1 MVHKKIRV
9 NKLNDQ
15 KENEKEIKEDDAIN
29 EALSALGWVEEKN
42 GKSIE
47 QLTEQAQIIEK
58 LNKKI
63 LELQKKNQEL
73 DALIKGDSQ
82 TRDVE
87 QLQSDYSSK
96 INHMQERIDA
106 MKAEKDEFMF
116 KLGNALKEKEEIA
129 RSYDMQI
136 EQLNAQNQALL
147 NRTALNQS
155 FDDEI
160 AIISAEKQELVREIT
175 HLREENTIN
184 SSKIKEL
191 EAVNNQYQGELINA
205 KSEVDTKTAK
215 FKELVQELEGY
226 RNEFVNL
233 KNKIIELESQ
243 NKSIFEELS
252 QKEFQIGEESTQ
264 VDSYRE
270 QLANKDAIIK
280 DLQKEVNG
288 YSEQIQYMEA
298 DTVKRSDF
306 EELKGIIANKD
317 QVITTKE
324 KTIFELEKKTKDL
337 RKYAE
342 DSEVASK
349 ELKQQ
354 LLEKEQ
360 DNSEVVK
367 LKEEIKTLNDTL
379 VAQDQQK
386 NVLYEQVKKLKEKQT
401 GDAAII
407 QRLEHQI
414 EEIRS
419 AEIKENLELDTL
431 RTKQKETEAKLKE
444 YQYMIGKK
452 EKMESK
458 INRRLNEMKEVHE
471 KELNKLNDEIT
482 EHKKRIKILRRDLS
496 KKR

>member
-1 MVHKKIRV
+1 MVHKKICV

-15 KENEKEIKEDDAIN
+15 KENGKEIKEDDAIN
-29 EALSALGWVEEKN
+29 EALSALGWVEEKD

-63 LELQKKNQEL
+63 LELQKKNQDL
-73 DALIKGDSQ
+73 DALVKGDSQ

-87 QLQSDYSSK
+87 KIQSDYSSK
-96 INHMQERIDA
+96 ITHMQDRIDA

-116 KLGNALKEKEEIA
+116 KLGNVMKEKEDIA
-129 RSYDMQI
+129 RSYDLQI

-160 AIISAEKQELVREIT
+160 AIMSAEKQEYVREIT

-191 EAVNNQYQGELINA
+191 ENINNQHQGELINA
-205 KSEVDTKTAK
+205 KSEAEDKTSR
-215 FKELVQELEGY
+215 FKGLVQELEGY
-226 RNEFVNL
+226 KNEFVNL
-233 KNKIIELESQ
+233 KNKIIDLESQ
-243 NKSIFEELS
+243 NQSISEEVS
-252 QKEFQIGEESTQ
+252 QKQFQINEESTQ
-264 VDSYRE
+264 VASYKE

-298 DTVKRSDF
+298 DTVKSSDF

-317 QVITTKE
+317 QVITAKE
-324 KTIFELEKKTKDL
+324 KIIFELEKKTNDL

-342 DSEVASK
+342 DTEALTK
-349 ELKQQ
+349 ELKHQIK
-354 LLEKEQ
+354 EKEQ

-367 LKEEIKTLNDTL
+367 LKEEIKTLNESL
-379 VAQDQQK
+379 ISQDQQK
-386 NVLYEQVKKLKEKQT
+386 HVLYEQVRKLKEKET
-401 GDAAII
+401 GEMAII

-414 EEIRS
+414 EEMRS
-419 AEIKENLELDTL
+419 SVIKENIELDTL
-431 RTKQKETEAKLKE
+431 KKEQQSNKSKLE
-444 YQYMIGKK
+444 ELQSDLENK
-452 EKMESK
+452 EKMEAK
-458 INRRLNEMKEVHE
+458 INRKLSEMKETHE
-471 KELNKLNDEIT
+471 KELNSLHDEIT